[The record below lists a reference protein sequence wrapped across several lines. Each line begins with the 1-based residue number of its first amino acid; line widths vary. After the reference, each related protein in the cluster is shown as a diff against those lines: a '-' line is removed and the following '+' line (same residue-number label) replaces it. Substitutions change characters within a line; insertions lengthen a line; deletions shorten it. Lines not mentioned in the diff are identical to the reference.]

1 MRNLNTGHGICVL
14 ALTAAAATGALAA
27 GPAHA
32 ANQSS
37 PAAAAIGSASS
48 AGAAAVLV
56 PQTILGTRLPAAG
69 YFIPPH
75 TRGDREFNG
84 HGPAVRVTA
93 QLLLTSRNVRVRV
106 AMFAQ
111 ETMPDRTTA
120 DGIRDYLLYTA
131 PFGRCV
137 TSTTI
142 GPADELQYVDTD
154 HAVDLF
160 AGRDPYSFVR
170 QYAVIGDTS
179 GNDAGVDTGV
189 AVSTKSFTVQT
200 VAC

>member
-1 MRNLNTGHGICVL
+1 MRNITTGHRICVL
-14 ALTAAAATGALAA
+14 TLAAAGVTGALAV

-32 ANQSS
+32 ANTSTPAS
-37 PAAAAIGSASS
+37 AAAGQASS
-48 AGAAAVLV
+48 AGVATALI

-69 YFIPPH
+69 YFIPPRTH
-75 TRGDREFNG
+75 GDREFNG

-106 AMFAQ
+106 AMVAQ
-111 ETMPDRTTA
+111 ETVPDRTTA
-120 DGIRDYLLYTA
+120 TGTRDYLLYTA

-137 TSTTI
+137 TSTNI

-170 QYAVIGDTS
+170 QYAVIGDTA
-179 GNDAGVDTGV
+179 GEDAGVDTGV
-189 AVSTKSFTVQT
+189 AVSTKAFTVQT
-200 VAC
+200 AAC